1 MDEEEENEH
10 PAAHWRGA
18 DAGGGDAGSVFR
30 RPIPVRGNHHRE
42 PVGSVWMGRDPVVRR
57 YEPVPVGGE
66 VMKYPYDRKSPKRMA
81 VLKGQTQMFKASI
94 PHSGYICQ

>member
-10 PAAHWRGA
+10 PSAHWRGA
-18 DAGGGDAGSVFR
+18 DAGGGDAGSAFG
-30 RPIPVRGNHHRE
+30 RPIPVWGNQYRE

-66 VMKYPYDRKSPKRMA
+66 VMKWEG
-81 VLKGQTQMFKASI
+81 LL
-94 PHSGYICQ
+94 